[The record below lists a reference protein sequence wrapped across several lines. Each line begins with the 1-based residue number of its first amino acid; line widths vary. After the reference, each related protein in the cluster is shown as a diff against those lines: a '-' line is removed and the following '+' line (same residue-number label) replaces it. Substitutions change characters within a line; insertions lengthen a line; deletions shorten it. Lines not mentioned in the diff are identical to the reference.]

1 MIRKASELFVFYITF
16 LVILLNPSTRLPKP
30 SSFINDFAGIL
41 TIDEKSELEKLVRD
55 FEKSTGIEIAVVML
69 GSLEGRSV
77 EDVSNEIFSSWGIG
91 KKDKDNGVLILISMN
106 EKKIRIEVGYGL
118 EASLTD
124 GRCGYIIRNRI
135 APAFKEGRYFDGL
148 KAGINGIEDV
158 VAGKSQ
164 DVDSASKFS
173 PNSGSIAFLIVW
185 QLFCLFYASR
195 VAGLLGFVIIA
206 IELAVLDYMIASA
219 SIKGYLWMLALH
231 IPFLTC
237 FFLFFLFFI
246 LNITGIM
253 KTTKTSSKKWFR
265 GFHSGSYGAGGG
277 FSGGGFGGGSSGG
290 GGATGGW

>member
-1 MIRKASELFVFYITF
+1 MTVKKTLYLLTVNIAAFFF
-16 LVILLNPSTRLPKP
+16 LLYPSNRIPEP
-30 SSFINDFAGIL
+30 SGFINDFAGIL
-41 TIDEKSELEKLVRD
+41 TVNEKSELEKLVRD
-55 FEKSTGIEIAVVML
+55 FEKSAGVEIAVVML

-77 EDVSNEIFSSWGIG
+77 EDVSNEIFNSWGIG

-185 QLFCLFYASR
+185 QLFCLFYAST

-246 LNITGIM
+246 LNIAGVM
-253 KTTKTSSKKWFR
+253 KRTKTSSNKWFR
-265 GFHSGSYGAGGG
+265 GGPSGSYGGGGG
-277 FSGGGFGGGSSGG
+277 FSGG
-290 GGATGGW
+290 AT